1 MGRRF
6 GLGLMEGVVVGGFV
20 TGLFQIEGVLSE
32 GTLFEGI
39 LLEGIK
45 ELLLGLGDGLGVER
59 GDLGCGLGLLGGALG
74 LRGKVRAIAGGV
86 GVSLGDG
93 GGDASDARG
102 DRGGGRERAS
112 ECRLGRRPTASMC
125 GKAFSDLAAEGL
137 GGAGRRSA
145 ASRGAGLSGRGC
157 KIAGHFGKGRVEQG
171 GVKQSGA
178 HFAQY
183 SNSLPYNRYQE
194 QSPGQLPWLVYYGDP
209 GFVDP
214 GTSNPRLLYP
224 QRVVRTR
231 HIYGRLSLAKALS
244 SACFFISITGGMA
257 SFTHL
262 AAQEVTSAAPPAE
275 TGAEQY
281 PVAEPIPAKD
291 EGVPV
296 SVDSRGPQS
305 KMGSLWIAD
314 DDVVMSYGDRTLQAD
329 HIEYDSAT
337 GEVNLTGHLLVT
349 GGENGESIHAS
360 HGTINIQTQTGRF
373 YDVTGSVGLRQR
385 PVAGAAVVGQRT
397 VYTNGNPFMFSGRL
411 VVKSGPREYQIY
423 DGTVTSCQLPSPD
436 WLLSASEF
444 SVDGEKARA
453 TNSVFHV
460 RNIPLLWL
468 PYVTHPVDANDRQ
481 SGILIPVLGDSSSKG
496 ITVGEQIYWSINR
509 STDLTVGTIYY
520 SDRGWEQNASFHYRG
535 LGDDQA
541 RARYSGLQDRG
552 YTPVGGAYTNQSG
565 EDAMF
570 SARRDFFSDSD
581 MTHGAATVYAG
592 TQTRAAA
599 DVEYLSSFLYREAFS
614 PNFNQA
620 VSSDVVSTVYGTHEW
635 DGVAVA
641 MEGDRYQG
649 EKRVGTPILPEE
661 QVHIF
666 HAPAVEFT
674 TVDHVLGTTGLEW
687 NVDSSVAMLKRVQPN
702 FESGGMIERL
712 DVRPELAYPFG
723 AGGWRVRPSLA
734 ARETFYSRSRL
745 PAVPGVA
752 GPEVENL
759 ATLNRSDL
767 EVQLDLRPPVLER
780 TFDSGFVTRLLRH
793 DVKHTIE
800 PELMYRYVSGVDT
813 FQDVLRFDAVD
824 VASDTNEFEYGATQR
839 LFLRRTGAR
848 PCRAAG
854 TAADANEILGA
865 AGGDA
870 DEEAGEATGRTDDTQ
885 PVCGNREWIS
895 WRVAQKYFFDPTF
908 GGAVVDGRRNIL
920 ATTLDFSGIAFLTEP
935 RNISPLISR
944 LRVRTSEKTD
954 VEWDFDYDTGA
965 KKFTASNIYVD
976 VHQGDFFSGVS
987 YARLNAPGRS
997 YLAGVASSVAD
1008 FQQMRT
1014 TLGFGRPTRAGLSV
1028 ATNAGIDLDLG
1039 TVQYGAI
1046 QTSYNW
1052 NCCGVSVEYRK
1063 YELGSARNENVY
1075 RFNFTL
1081 ANIGSAGNIRHS
1093 EQVF

>member
-1 MGRRF
+1 
-6 GLGLMEGVVVGGFV
+6 
-20 TGLFQIEGVLSE
+20 
-32 GTLFEGI
+32 
-39 LLEGIK
+39 
-45 ELLLGLGDGLGVER
+45 
-59 GDLGCGLGLLGGALG
+59 
-74 LRGKVRAIAGGV
+74 
-86 GVSLGDG
+86 
-93 GGDASDARG
+93 
-102 DRGGGRERAS
+102 
-112 ECRLGRRPTASMC
+112 
-125 GKAFSDLAAEGL
+125 
-137 GGAGRRSA
+137 
-145 ASRGAGLSGRGC
+145 
-157 KIAGHFGKGRVEQG
+157 
-171 GVKQSGA
+171 
-178 HFAQY
+178 
-183 SNSLPYNRYQE
+183 
-194 QSPGQLPWLVYYGDP
+194 
-209 GFVDP
+209 
-214 GTSNPRLLYP
+214 
-224 QRVVRTR
+224 
-231 HIYGRLSLAKALS
+231 
-244 SACFFISITGGMA
+244 MA

-262 AAQEVTSAAPPAE
+262 AAQEVTSAAPLSQ
-275 TGAEQY
+275 TGAGQY
-281 PVAEPIPAKD
+281 PVAEPIPAAED
-291 EGVPV
+291 GVPV
-296 SVDSRGPQS
+296 AVDSRGPQS
-305 KMGSLWIAD
+305 KVGSLWTAD
-314 DDVVMSYGDRTLQAD
+314 DDVVMTYGDRTLRAD
-329 HIEYDSAT
+329 HIEYDNAT

-349 GGENGESIHAS
+349 GGENDESIHAS
-360 HGTINIQTQTGRF
+360 HGTIDIQTQTGRF

-385 PVAGAAVVGQRT
+385 PAAGAPSIGQRT
-397 VYTNGNPFMFSGRL
+397 VYTNGNPFLFSGRL

-423 DGTVTSCQLPSPD
+423 DGTVTSCQLPTPD

-496 ITVGEQIYWSINR
+496 ITVGEQVYWSIDR

-520 SDRGWEQNASFHYRG
+520 SDRGWEQSASFHYRG

-541 RARYSGLQDRG
+541 RVRYSGLQDRG

-565 EDAMF
+565 QDLTL
-570 SARRDFFSDSD
+570 SARRDFLTDSDS
-581 MTHGAATVYAG
+581 TQTPFSESANA
-592 TQTRAAA
+592 QTRAAA

-614 PNFNQA
+614 TNFNQA

-635 DGVAVA
+635 NGMALSA
-641 MEGDRYQG
+641 EGDRYQG
-649 EKRVGTPILPEE
+649 EKRVGTPILPEQ

-674 TVDHVLGTTGLEW
+674 TVDHELGTTGLEW
-687 NVDSSVAMLKRVQPN
+687 NVDSSMAMLKRVQPN

-712 DVRPELAYPFG
+712 DVRPELTYPFG
-723 AGGWRVRPSLA
+723 ADGWRMRPSLA
-734 ARETFYSRSRL
+734 MRETFYSRSRY

-752 GPEVENL
+752 EVESL

-793 DVKHTIE
+793 DVKHTFE
-800 PELMYRYVSGVDT
+800 PELTYRYVNGVDN
-813 FQDVLRFDAVD
+813 FSQVLRFDSVD
-824 VASDTNEFEYGATQR
+824 VESNTNELEYGATQR
-839 LFLRRTGAR
+839 LFLRRTGTR
-848 PCRAAG
+848 PCRVPG
-854 TAADANEILGA
+854 SEADAIEILG
-865 AGGDA
+865 GGDA
-870 DEEAGEATGRTDDTQ
+870 GAVEDPGQATGRTDDVQ
-885 PVCGNREWIS
+885 PACGNREWIS
-895 WRVAQKYFFDPTF
+895 WRVAQKYFFDATF
-908 GGAVVDGRRNIL
+908 GGAVVNGRRNIL

-935 RNISPLISR
+935 RNISPLLSR

-965 KKFTASNIYVD
+965 KKFTANNIYAD
-976 VHQGDFFSGVS
+976 VHQGDVVAGVS

-997 YLAGVASSVAD
+997 YVAGVASSVAD
-1008 FQQMRT
+1008 FSQMQVK
-1014 TLGFGRPTRAGLSV
+1014 LGLERQNKAGLSV

-1052 NCCGVSVEYRK
+1052 DCCGVSVEYRK